1 LKALVSLLLA
11 VTLSLLI
18 MRIAAEALILTGLS
32 RQTAEFQAHSAIT
45 GSGFTTSESEQVVT
59 HPVRRRILMWL
70 MLLANAG
77 LITVISSLV
86 LTFISAAK
94 LSDWLPRLVLLVL
107 GIAILWI
114 VAINRWIKHFLSHWM
129 QWALRRWTRLDVRDY
144 ASLLHLSDGYAVME
158 LQVDAGDWIADR
170 PLRETNLRQ
179 EGIIVL
185 GILRPDGAY
194 LGAPRGTTFIRPNDV
209 VLLYGRLDAF
219 SELDSRQAGS
229 TGEQAHQDAIAD
241 HQQLLLERDR
251 QDAAK

>member
-1 LKALVSLLLA
+1 
-11 VTLSLLI
+11 

-32 RQTAEFQAHSAIT
+32 RETAEFQAHSAIT

-86 LTFISAAK
+86 LTFISAAQ

-194 LGAPRGTTFIRPNDV
+194 LGAPRGATVIHPNDV

-229 TGEQAHQDAIAD
+229 TGERAHQDAIAD

>member
-1 LKALVSLLLA
+1 MEALVSLLLA

-86 LTFISAAK
+86 LTFISAAQ

-114 VAINRWIKHFLSHWM
+114 VAINRWIKRFLSHWM

-144 ASLLHLSDGYAVME
+144 ASLLLIRVSHHHQKHHIFIEVKLKVA
-158 LQVDAGDWIADR
+158 L
-170 PLRETNLRQ
+170 
-179 EGIIVL
+179 VL
-185 GILRPDGAY
+185 FML
-194 LGAPRGTTFIRPNDV
+194 T
-209 VLLYGRLDAF
+209 LLF
-219 SELDSRQAGS
+219 M
-229 TGEQAHQDAIAD
+229 
-241 HQQLLLERDR
+241 
-251 QDAAK
+251 